1 MTPRAYFGGS
11 TLTQLTAAASRWP
24 PRSEPDV
31 GFDSESFPAG
41 KQKTETEPKQC
52 SDLEMEKNLIPAA
65 VSKYV
70 LSMDVADFFGYF

>member
-1 MTPRAYFGGS
+1 MWPLGL
-11 TLTQLTAAASRWP
+11 TLVEAPWPSWPLRP

-31 GFDSESFPAG
+31 GFDSEYFPAG

-70 LSMDVADFFGYF
+70 RSMDVADFFGYF